1 MARKEIPAEP
11 ETRIEQYLDA
21 IVRNGGG
28 GGGGTSNYNALT
40 NKPQI
45 NGVTLIGNKTL
56 EDLGVREFVIAILRE
71 YGLIADDP
79 LTPEEIAALEAMEVE
94 ITQDGDLTITYDNQ
108 ILDLDFEIVGDDL
121 YINNG
126 IKATFSINNN
136 GELTVTYIEPQP
148 QQENGLTYHTQK
160 ILTKGVK

>member
-56 EDLGVREFVIAILRE
+56 EELGVREFVIAILRE

-136 GELTVTYIEPQP
+136 GELTVTYTES
-148 QQENGLTYHTQK
+148 
-160 ILTKGVK
+160 

>member
-56 EDLGVREFVIAILRE
+56 EELGVREFVIAILRE

-121 YINNG
+121 YIDNG

-136 GELTVTYIEPQP
+136 GELTVTYIEP
-148 QQENGLTYHTQK
+148 
-160 ILTKGVK
+160 

>member
-121 YINNG
+121 YVNND

-136 GELTVTYIEPQP
+136 GELTVTYIEP
-148 QQENGLTYHTQK
+148 
-160 ILTKGVK
+160 

>member
-40 NKPQI
+40 NKPSI

-121 YINNG
+121 YVNNG

-136 GELTVTYIEPQP
+136 GELTVTYIEP
-148 QQENGLTYHTQK
+148 
-160 ILTKGVK
+160 

>member
-56 EDLGVREFVIAILRE
+56 EELGVREFVIAILRE

-136 GELTVTYIEPQP
+136 GELTVTYIEP
-148 QQENGLTYHTQK
+148 
-160 ILTKGVK
+160 

>member
-1 MARKEIPAEP
+1 M
-11 ETRIEQYLDA
+11 
-21 IVRNGGG
+21 RNGGG

-40 NKPQI
+40 NKPSI

-121 YINNG
+121 YIDNG

-136 GELTVTYIEPQP
+136 GELTVTYIEP
-148 QQENGLTYHTQK
+148 
-160 ILTKGVK
+160 

>member
-121 YINNG
+121 YIDNG
-126 IKATFSINNN
+126 IKATFSINNS
-136 GELTVTYIEPQP
+136 GELTVTYIEP
-148 QQENGLTYHTQK
+148 
-160 ILTKGVK
+160 

>member
-56 EDLGVREFVIAILRE
+56 EELGVREFVIAILRE

-121 YINNG
+121 YVNNG

-136 GELTVTYIEPQP
+136 GELTVTYIEP
-148 QQENGLTYHTQK
+148 
-160 ILTKGVK
+160 

>member
-94 ITQDGDLTITYDNQ
+94 ITQDGDLTITYDSQ

-121 YINNG
+121 YIDNG

-136 GELTVTYIEPQP
+136 GELTVTYIEP
-148 QQENGLTYHTQK
+148 
-160 ILTKGVK
+160 

>member
-121 YINNG
+121 YIDNG

-136 GELTVTYIEPQP
+136 GELTVTYIEP
-148 QQENGLTYHTQK
+148 
-160 ILTKGVK
+160 

>member
-136 GELTVTYIEPQP
+136 GELTVTYIEP
-148 QQENGLTYHTQK
+148 
-160 ILTKGVK
+160 

>member
-40 NKPQI
+40 NKPSI

-121 YINNG
+121 YIDNG

-136 GELTVTYIEPQP
+136 GELTVTYIEP
-148 QQENGLTYHTQK
+148 
-160 ILTKGVK
+160 

>member
-40 NKPQI
+40 NKPSI

-56 EDLGVREFVIAILRE
+56 EELGVREFVIAILRE

-121 YINNG
+121 YVNNG

-136 GELTVTYIEPQP
+136 GELTVTYIEP
-148 QQENGLTYHTQK
+148 
-160 ILTKGVK
+160 

>member
-28 GGGGTSNYNALT
+28 GGGGTSNYNVLT

-56 EDLGVREFVIAILRE
+56 EELGVREFVIAILRE

-136 GELTVTYIEPQP
+136 GELTVTYIEP
-148 QQENGLTYHTQK
+148 
-160 ILTKGVK
+160 

>member
-40 NKPQI
+40 NKPSI

-136 GELTVTYIEPQP
+136 GELTVTYIEP
-148 QQENGLTYHTQK
+148 
-160 ILTKGVK
+160 

>member
-1 MARKEIPAEP
+1 MARKEIPEEP
-11 ETRIEQYLDA
+11 MTRIEQYLNA
-21 IVRNGGG
+21 IVENGGG

-40 NKPQI
+40 HKPSI

-56 EDLGVREFVIAILRE
+56 EELGVRDFVIAILRE
-71 YGLIADDP
+71 YGLISDDP

-94 ITQDGDLTITYDNQ
+94 ITQAGDLTITYDDQ
-108 ILDLDFEIVGDDL
+108 VLDLDFEIVGNDL

-136 GELTVTYIEPQP
+136 GELTVTFVEP
-148 QQENGLTYHTQK
+148 
-160 ILTKGVK
+160 

>member
-56 EDLGVREFVIAILRE
+56 EELGVREFVIAILRE

-121 YINNG
+121 YVNND

-136 GELTVTYIEPQP
+136 GELTVTYIEP
-148 QQENGLTYHTQK
+148 
-160 ILTKGVK
+160 

>member
-121 YINNG
+121 YVNNG

-136 GELTVTYIEPQP
+136 GELTVTYIEP
-148 QQENGLTYHTQK
+148 
-160 ILTKGVK
+160 